1 MYSFRKQRS
10 RGHEGERILDALFGK
25 FFEIRRASAAQ
36 QRQGIDRVMMG
47 KAHKQTLHVEYKT
60 DYTAVT
66 SGNAFIELHCAGSPG
81 WALTS
86 QAQYIAYLV
95 PDQHVYVV
103 NVAKLRTQLTE
114 WERRFEQRTIT
125 NRGYMA
131 TGLLVPL
138 TCLAEISETVYAV

>member
-1 MYSFRKQRS
+1 
-10 RGHEGERILDALFGK
+10 
-25 FFEIRRASAAQ
+25 
-36 QRQGIDRVMMG
+36 
-47 KAHKQTLHVEYKT
+47 
-60 DYTAVT
+60 
-66 SGNAFIELHCAGSPG
+66 
-81 WALTS
+81 
-86 QAQYIAYLV
+86 V